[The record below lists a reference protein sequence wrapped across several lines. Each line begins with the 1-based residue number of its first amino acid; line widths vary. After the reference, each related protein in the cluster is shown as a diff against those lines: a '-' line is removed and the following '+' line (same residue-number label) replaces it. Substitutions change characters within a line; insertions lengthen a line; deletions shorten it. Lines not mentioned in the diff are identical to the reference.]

1 MEIKGIWAMNYYSM
15 TLEKTFMHFKGL
27 VSSFLIDWLIDW
39 LITPQVSFC
48 LLSSL
53 STSELRSGNIIPTHP
68 FLYEGTWSVSPGL
81 GWNLFMV
88 LSSQWWSSLHHKLL
102 TITPYLLIYYYL
114 LLLLTITKSPLAKL
128 AKSPFIWYDFTFLVG
143 ISFRI
148 VVLGLLL
155 DQGDPLRMRL
165 HQCD

>member
-1 MEIKGIWAMNYYSM
+1 MICIPWLGMESLYGSKFPVMEFTSPQTTYYV
-15 TLEKTFMHFKGL
+15 G
-27 VSSFLIDWLIDW
+27 
-39 LITPQVSFC
+39 
-48 LLSSL
+48 
-53 STSELRSGNIIPTHP
+53 
-68 FLYEGTWSVSPGL
+68 
-81 GWNLFMV
+81 
-88 LSSQWWSSLHHKLL
+88 
-102 TITPYLLIYYYL
+102 
-114 LLLLTITKSPLAKL
+114 KSPLAKL